1 MKTLNDVVVDIKSEM
16 SYEEAQTTIVRSL
29 NNGTLTINGGLA
41 ESYEVLEL
49 KAALLKAMDAM
60 DKLKEFEKNLR

>member
-1 MKTLNDVVVDIKSEM
+1 MKTLKDVVIDIKSEM
-16 SYEEAQTTIVRSL
+16 SYDEAQTTIVRSL
-29 NNGTLTINGGLA
+29 NNGTLSINGGLA

-60 DKLKEFEKNLR
+60 DKLKEFEKNLK

>member
-1 MKTLNDVVVDIKSEM
+1 MKTLKDVVIDIKSEM

-29 NNGTLTINGGLA
+29 NNGTLSINGGLA

-60 DKLKEFEKNLR
+60 DKLKEFEKNLK

>member
-1 MKTLNDVVVDIKSEM
+1 MKTLKDVVIDIKSEM
-16 SYEEAQTTIVRSL
+16 SYDEAQITIVRSL
-29 NNGTLTINGGLA
+29 NNGTFSINGGLA

-60 DKLKEFEKNLR
+60 DKLKEFEKNLK